1 MKSIGKHIW
10 AFAVSIAS
18 KLYDS
23 TGSSGSPKD
32 SVNVDLS
39 SSTTGYAKTLT
50 TDGNKVYWTDSTFTH
65 NQTSTSATWTI
76 THNLNK
82 YPSVMVIDSADTVV
96 QGTIVYNSSNQ
107 LTITFFEESD
117 ALAFQGKAYLN

>member
-1 MKSIGKHIW
+1 MKWIGQYIFDL
-10 AFAVSIAS
+10 AIRIRD

-23 TGSSGSPKD
+23 NDSFGSPAS

-39 SSTTGYAKTLT
+39 GSTTGYAKTLT

>member
-23 TGSSGSPKD
+23 TGSSGSPD
-32 SVNVDLS
+32 SSVNVDLS

-50 TDGNKVYWTDSTFTH
+50 TDGNNIYWTDATFVHT
-65 NQTSTSATWTI
+65 QSSASTSWVV
-76 THNLNK
+76 THNLNRH
-82 YPSVMVIDSADTVV
+82 PSVTLLLSASEDIVIGDVTYD
-96 QGTIVYNSSNQ
+96 SSNQ
-107 LTITFFEESD
+107 LTVTLSG
-117 ALAFQGKAYLN
+117 ANTGKAYLN

>member
-23 TGSSGSPKD
+23 TGSSGSPDK

-39 SSTTGYAKTLT
+39 SSTTGFAKALT
-50 TDGNKVYWTDSTFTH
+50 TDGDSVYWTDATFVYT
-65 NQTSTSATWTI
+65 QAGAEAEWSI
-76 THNLNK
+76 THNLNR
-82 YPSVMVIDSADTVV
+82 YPSVTLVLSSEDVVIGDVTYD
-96 QGTIVYNSSNQ
+96 SSNQ
-107 LTITFFEESD
+107 LTVTLSG
-117 ALAFQGKAYLN
+117 ANSGKAYLN